1 LGCWT
6 VQSFYDIVINMGLA
20 ERLKAMID
28 DVERSI
34 VAYPD
39 GPDQRYLAR
48 LENQL
53 ERLRH
58 PDLRLL
64 VALSTQMCVDHPDR
78 AGDVAARLGE
88 LLPAHPY
95 LTGAVRDFERS
106 AGLTAQG

>member
-1 LGCWT
+1 MLD
-6 VQSFYDIVINMGLA
+6 VQSFYDIVIDMGLA
-20 ERLKAMID
+20 ERLQAMIV

-34 VAYPD
+34 AAYPE

-48 LENQL
+48 LEGQL

-64 VALSTQMCVDHPDR
+64 VALSTQMCADHPDR
-78 AGDVAARLGE
+78 ADAVAAKLGE

-95 LTGAVRDFERS
+95 LTSAVRDFERS
-106 AGLTAQG
+106 VGLAARA

>member
-1 LGCWT
+1 MR
-6 VQSFYDIVINMGLA
+6 SFYDIVIDMGLA

-34 VAYPD
+34 AAYPD

-48 LENQL
+48 LERQL

-64 VALSTQMCVDHPDR
+64 VSLSTQMCQENPGRICEVR
-78 AGDVAARLGE
+78 AGLNA

-95 LTGAVRDFERS
+95 LTAAVRQFELS
-106 AGLTAQG
+106 AGAAA